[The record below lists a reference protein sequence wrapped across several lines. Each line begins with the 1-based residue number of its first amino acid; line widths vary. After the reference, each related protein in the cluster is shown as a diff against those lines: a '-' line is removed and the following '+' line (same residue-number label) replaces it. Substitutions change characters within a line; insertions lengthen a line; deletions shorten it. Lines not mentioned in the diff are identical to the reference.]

1 MKESYTESGKT
12 GRNPIVDKN
21 NNFQIGTLAKLFDCE
36 YEEVLDA
43 IEKSNGTFVSVYEV
57 ICGKKKDQHLSI

>member
-1 MKESYTESGKT
+1 MRESYTNLNKANK
-12 GRNPIVDKN
+12 NPVVDKD

-57 ICGKKKDQHLSI
+57 ICAKKKV